1 MNKKLVF
8 RCWGDEHFNE
18 RLNGLITIGPS
29 LPSVHKEKNSN
40 WFTLRLKD

>member
-29 LPSVHKEKNSN
+29 LPSVHKEKIQIGS
-40 WFTLRLKD
+40 L